1 MRLTHAIAAGLL
13 SLASTP
19 ASADA
24 PAQAI
29 LWKGSRNKAEA
40 EARKATGSTL
50 EAFLRKAGLSLPEGY
65 PRLIESKTLPGL
77 KPGFWVWLLGLCE
90 PEAAP
95 SILGPIKRLAPET
108 YARAVRIPTEQ
119 LSCPQ
124 QEGAPLEARK
134 LTLKRPSGATLRVFT
149 RDETTTPDPEHPN
162 LRLTRTRYFFTLI
175 GANGAV
181 LDSKDLPGDERFNGA
196 PAPGFESPRCDV
208 TRLSATGKDTLS
220 FIRHC
225 TTATTECGA
234 LASLDERTV
243 VTVEGD
249 TVVPGV
255 TERANEEDLTCH

>member
-1 MRLTHAIAAGLL
+1 MRSCIFVLGLL
-13 SLASTP
+13 ALASTP

-40 EARKATGSTL
+40 EAQRATWVTL

-77 KPGFWVWLLGLCE
+77 KPGFWVWLVGLCD
-90 PEAAP
+90 PESAP
-95 SILGPIKRLAPET
+95 SLLVPIKHLAPET
-108 YARAVRIPTEQ
+108 YARAVRLPAGQ
-119 LSCPQ
+119 LACPQ

-149 RDETTTPDPEHPN
+149 RDETTTPDPEYSN
-162 LRLTRTRYFFTLI
+162 LRLTRTRYLFTLI

-196 PAPGFESPRCDV
+196 PAPGFDSPRCDV
-208 TRLSATGKDTLS
+208 TRLSATGKDTLL
-220 FIRHC
+220 FVRHC

-234 LASLDERTV
+234 LAASDERTV

-249 TVVPGV
+249 TVVPGA
-255 TERANEEDLTCH
+255 TERENEVDLTCH